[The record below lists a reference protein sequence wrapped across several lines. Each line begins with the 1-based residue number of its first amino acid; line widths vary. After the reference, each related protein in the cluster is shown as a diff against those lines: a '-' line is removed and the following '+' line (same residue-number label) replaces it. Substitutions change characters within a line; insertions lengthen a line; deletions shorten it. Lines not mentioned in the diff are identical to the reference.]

1 MTILG
6 YRISDE
12 CEKIVVETEKRV
24 KRRVLYA
31 NEPLEGDK
39 IKLGTQ
45 GSYFYYANF
54 DMNRID
60 IGSEFEP
67 LLIEMMHIIEEFD
80 RSSIV

>member
-6 YRISDE
+6 YTISPE
-12 CEKIVVETEKRV
+12 LAAIVEETEQKV
-24 KRRVLYA
+24 SRRILFA

-39 IKLGTQ
+39 IMLGTQ

-60 IGSEFEP
+60 IGTEFEP
-67 LLIEMMHIIEEFD
+67 LLQEMMARILKFD
-80 RSSIV
+80 GM

>member
-6 YRISDE
+6 YNISPE
-12 CEKIVVETEKRV
+12 CEQIVTDTENKV
-24 KRRVLYA
+24 SRRVLYA

-39 IKLGTQ
+39 IMLGTQ

-60 IGSEFEP
+60 ISSEFES
-67 LLIEMMHIIEEFD
+67 LLIEMMHIIEDFD
-80 RSSIV
+80 KK